1 MVDKPVVSRRDF
13 AFSFGMCVIY
23 FVWLNFSNS
32 VDRSEIVQYTYV
44 NSTLYLWALKSCNT
58 SPPTDCGAPG
68 SWAGVTLNFT
78 VTSNG
83 TQFDRLGIFTFQN
96 VEIWRTSTPEPT
108 AAGIIWTYIKDVTRF
123 TPLFA
128 KPGTFILQL
137 DNLIQVS
144 RRDFAQ

>member
-1 MVDKPVVSRRDF
+1 MYIS
-13 AFSFGMCVIY
+13 SY
-23 FVWLNFSNS
+23 N
-32 VDRSEIVQYTYV
+32 
-44 NSTLYLWALKSCNT
+44 
-58 SPPTDCGAPG
+58 SPPTDCGEPG
-68 SWAGVTLNFT
+68 SWAGISLNFT

-108 AAGIIWTYIKDVTRF
+108 RGDGIIWTYLKDATRY

-137 DNLIQVS
+137 DNLLQTGLDGQYACTWAIS
-144 RRDFAQ
+144 FCGS